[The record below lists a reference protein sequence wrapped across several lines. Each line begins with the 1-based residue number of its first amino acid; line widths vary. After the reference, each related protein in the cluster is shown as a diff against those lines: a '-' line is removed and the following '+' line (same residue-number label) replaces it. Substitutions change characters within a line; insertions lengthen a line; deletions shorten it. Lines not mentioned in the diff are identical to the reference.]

1 MEETEIEIRPPA
13 VRVQI
18 DLNARSRDG
27 YVRARLSRADG
38 PLVVGDEIVAYEPE
52 DRIAAP
58 ALVKR
63 LDLERG
69 FVYLDVDWAKM
80 DDDLAYGRRVL
91 PMFSGVVGLVTNAAA
106 AVSMRVRSSERVR
119 AVGFVHQSD
128 PCQLASYEAAGSPI
142 RPRLTR
148 AVRI

>member
-1 MEETEIEIRPPA
+1 MEETEVEIRPPV

-38 PLVVGDEIVAYEPE
+38 PLVLGDEILAYEPE

-63 LDLERG
+63 VDYDRG
-69 FVYLDVDWAKM
+69 FVYLEVDWDQM
-80 DDDLAYGRRVL
+80 DDDPAYGRVL
-91 PMFSGVVGLVTNAAA
+91 PMFPGVVSLVTNAAA
-106 AVSMRVRSSERVR
+106 AVSMRLRGSERVR
-119 AVGFVHQSD
+119 AVGFIGQSE
-128 PCQLASYEAAGSPI
+128 PCQLATYEAAGSPV

-148 AVRI
+148 AART